1 MEDIYG
7 RYRNMI
13 NNAQAGP
20 KAPKDPQKKR
30 SGFYLMVDKILEAT
44 ARLEGKPSQEVY
56 LDEGRLAFDSQ
67 FVGGVKDKD
76 ILELLKN
83 CDGVHKV
90 VHSIGVSVTAPDDTG
105 AIDFVLQN
113 YGKADRFGGGTL
125 IKIPCTKDGAEVIL
139 KLEDYEW
146 SKDDDVVGKMSFEFE
161 KPGLTAV
168 ATVKIYLNDGYEVPE
183 ITIDPPVEFESS
195 QYNSMISKSLLNLG
209 NNKRLKAAIDK
220 AERGEDVT
228 IAYIGGSITQGAG
241 AKPIHTECYAHKSYV
256 KFKEMF
262 GKNGGENVHFIKAG
276 VGGTPS
282 ELGMIRYD
290 RDVLRDGK
298 VKPDIVVVEFAVN
311 DEGDE
316 TKGICYESL
325 ILNILSAENNPAV
338 LLLFSVFADDWNLQ
352 ERLSPVGRGYDLPM
366 VSVFD
371 AVVEQ
376 FKLTKEEGN
385 VITKRQFFYD
395 IYHPTNDGHT
405 IMADS
410 IAYLFEQTAK
420 NPCDVK
426 DISLDKEP
434 AIGNSFVGVHLIDKK
449 DNACGAVIEQG
460 NFNETDKDLQFV
472 EMDDKPFG
480 TPEFPYN
487 WMHTPKAGDESFR
500 LTVNSRS
507 LILVFKDTGRMDFG
521 KADVYVDGTLVL
533 TADPQAVGW
542 THCNNVILYQEEISR
557 EHKVEIKMA
566 EDSKDKY
573 FTILGFGYN

>member
-1 MEDIYG
+1 MMNKI
-7 RYRNMI
+7 
-13 NNAQAGP
+13 QSGP

-30 SGFYLMVDKILEAT
+30 SGFYIMVDKIIEAT
-44 ARLEGKPSQEVY
+44 ARLEGKPSQEIY
-56 LDEGRLAFDSQ
+56 LDEGRLAFNAQ
-67 FVGGVKDKD
+67 FVGGVKDEN

-83 CDGVHKV
+83 CESVRKV
-90 VHSIGVSVTAPDDTG
+90 VHSVGVCITASDDAG
-105 AIDFVLQN
+105 NIDFMFHN
-113 YGKADRFGGGTL
+113 YGKVDRFGGGTL
-125 IKIPCTKDGAEVIL
+125 IRMPCRKDGSEVIL

-146 SKDDDVVGKMSFEFE
+146 SKDDDVVGKMAFEFE

-183 ITIDPPVEFESS
+183 ITMDPPVEFDSGM
-195 QYNSMISKSLLNLG
+195 YNSMISKSLLNLG
-209 NNKRLKAAIDK
+209 NNRRLKAAIDK

-241 AKPIHTECYAHKSYV
+241 AKPIHTECYAYRSYM

-262 GKNGGENVHFIKAG
+262 GKNGGDNIHFIKAG

-290 RDVLRDGK
+290 RDVLRNGDI
-298 VKPDIVVVEFAVN
+298 KPDLVVVEFAVN

-316 TKGICYESL
+316 TKGVCYESL
-325 ILNILSAENNPAV
+325 ILNILSAENKPAV
-338 LLLFSVFADDWNLQ
+338 VLLFSVFLNDWNLQ
-352 ERLSPVGRGYDLPM
+352 DRLAPLGRLYDLPM
-366 VSVFD
+366 VSISD

-385 VITKRQFFYD
+385 IITKRQFFYD
-395 IYHPTNDGHT
+395 IYHPTNDGHC
-405 IMADS
+405 IMADC
-410 IAYLFEQTAK
+410 IGHLFEQTAK
-420 NPCDVK
+420 SVSHEK
-426 DISLDKEP
+426 DISLDKKP

-449 DNACGAVIEQG
+449 DNPCGAVIEQG
-460 NFNETDKDLQFV
+460 SFKEIDKDLQLV
-472 EMDDKPFG
+472 EMDDNPQG

-487 WMHTPKAGDESFR
+487 WMHTPESGDESFNF
-500 LTVNSRS
+500 TVKSRS
-507 LILVFKDTGRMDFG
+507 LLLVFKDSGRMDFG
-521 KADVYVDGTLVL
+521 KADVYVDGVHVL

-542 THCNNVILYQEEISR
+542 THCNPVILYQEETEK
-557 EHKVEIKMA
+557 EHQIEIKMA